1 MHKDGKPLR
10 IIVSSLN
17 SICSG
22 AENYLKNILQNF
34 LPECKYSIESTK
46 KFKTWFMQER
56 KKFEKSDY
64 QIVTL
69 DVVKLYPSVDIE
81 FTLKHIIKK
90 IYENPEIFFEELF
103 DENENFIFP
112 DKKIFK
118 KFITEVLTKF
128 TTFECLS
135 GYYKQTYGCNTM

>member
-1 MHKDGKPLR
+1 
-10 IIVSSLN
+10 
-17 SICSG
+17 
-22 AENYLKNILQNF
+22 
-34 LPECKYSIESTK
+34 
-46 KFKTWFMQER
+46 MQER

-103 DENENFIFP
+103 DENFIFP
-112 DKKIFK
+112 DKNFFK

-128 TTFECLS
+128 TSFEC
-135 GYYKQTYGCNTM
+135 